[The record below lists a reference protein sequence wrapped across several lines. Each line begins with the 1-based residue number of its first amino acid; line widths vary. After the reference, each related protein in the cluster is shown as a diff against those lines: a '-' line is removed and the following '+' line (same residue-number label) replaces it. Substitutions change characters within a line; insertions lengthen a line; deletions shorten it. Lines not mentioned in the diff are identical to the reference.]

1 MKKHNQQFVDKLL
14 LIIMSIQTIL
24 LGALFIVQICRIYFG
39 NDGNF
44 TREICIKYIREIA
57 IVIILWVLLIVGTG
71 VYFVIKN
78 QNKEKGV
85 KASNVARLE
94 MLLSIAPE
102 FKNEELK
109 DSYKELDRDTKVI
122 KITKIVSLVIV
133 VICALM
139 GIGYLSNSKH
149 FDSSGDLNAQIKAMT
164 IHLMP
169 WVIISFVSILFT
181 SFYEEYRA
189 KKMIEVV
196 KMIIKNDGKKPYQYQ
211 KNNNKLVI
219 NIARSV
225 IILIAVALIIVGSF
239 DGSAKDM
246 LQKAINICTECI
258 GLG

>member
-57 IVIILWVLLIVGTG
+57 IVIILWVLLIIGTG

-85 KASNVARLE
+85 KTSNVARLK
-94 MLLSIAPE
+94 MLLSVAPE

-149 FDSSGDLNAQIKAMT
+149 FDSNGDLNAQIMAMT

>member
-1 MKKHNQQFVDKLL
+1 
-14 LIIMSIQTIL
+14 
-24 LGALFIVQICRIYFG
+24 
-39 NDGNF
+39 
-44 TREICIKYIREIA
+44 
-57 IVIILWVLLIVGTG
+57 
-71 VYFVIKN
+71 
-78 QNKEKGV
+78 
-85 KASNVARLE
+85 
-94 MLLSIAPE
+94 
-102 FKNEELK
+102 
-109 DSYKELDRDTKVI
+109 
-122 KITKIVSLVIV
+122 
-133 VICALM
+133 M